1 MGDLR
6 ISSEERVSKDLEA
19 LRLRAS
25 EFVDKEANLRILNDL
40 DHGRT
45 HLELLL
51 MQFAVSES
59 KRTAIACRDMTFA
72 GGRVQA

>member
-1 MGDLR
+1 MSNTAAVTTQIEDLR
-6 ISSEERVSKDLEA
+6 M
-19 LRLRAS
+19 RAS
-25 EFVDKEANLRILNDL
+25 DFIDEEANFRLLNDL

-59 KRTAIACRDMTFA
+59 KRTAIACRDMTFP
-72 GGRVQA
+72 GGRIQA